1 MKPNYF
7 DNRFIQTDKSMKENA
22 DSKITTEQPG
32 IPTESYLQTYV
43 TALDLCL
50 QGLIS
55 PSTLGI
61 DNKKLD
67 NAEAQREKEKTTL
80 YSRQAIIDSLTEMLP
95 RLVDVIFKAYHTSL
109 NKNISDLDVEISFG
123 EYASPSFEAVVETLS
138 NPNTPMSIEAKVE
151 EMWGD
156 SKDDKW
162 KEEEVR
168 RIKEQAGIITMEE
181 PFVGGDIDED
191 SEGDNKQSS
200 IPDGEKEY

>member
-1 MKPNYF
+1 
-7 DNRFIQTDKSMKENA
+7 
-22 DSKITTEQPG
+22 
-32 IPTESYLQTYV
+32 
-43 TALDLCL
+43 
-50 QGLIS
+50 
-55 PSTLGI
+55 
-61 DNKKLD
+61 
-67 NAEAQREKEKTTL
+67 
-80 YSRQAIIDSLTEMLP
+80 
-95 RLVDVIFKAYHTSL
+95 
-109 NKNISDLDVEISFG
+109 
-123 EYASPSFEAVVETLS
+123 
-138 NPNTPMSIEAKVE
+138 MSIEAKVE